1 MLFFTFLFFLFDAV
15 TSVTLNLREG
25 KIEGTT
31 KYSSIGD
38 KSGFQMN
45 VYIRLSDWSKVI
57 WRHHKYKT
65 YTRSIKVKFITAFDT
80 VGANDGNHQKISNHW
95 EKMITNCPQKTI
107 FAHI

>member
-15 TSVTLNLREG
+15 TCVTLNLREG

-45 VYIRLSDWSKVI
+45 VYIRLSDWSKVL
-57 WRHHKYKT
+57 
-65 YTRSIKVKFITAFDT
+65 
-80 VGANDGNHQKISNHW
+80 
-95 EKMITNCPQKTI
+95 
-107 FAHI
+107 